1 MISFSVELKECER
14 SLVSIYNHYPALSVD
29 RAKYLNLVACQQDVR
44 GLTAVLSVTSIRVEV
59 DNEEQKDN
67 TSDHPPTEHL
77 HEPVYFEN
85 LEDRTFLIPHE
96 PEKRAQVII
105 DGAPKLAT
113 YLLPPLTGKQS
124 DYQYQQVP
132 PGDQSDWY
140 PMTYLSQNS
149 PNTVPII
156 LTEMN
161 ETEALKIIKN
171 TRQQKELQHE
181 QSSVPT
187 PSTELQP
194 PAPDA
199 PNDYIVTSPAEE
211 LEYPKNAIQKLN
223 GHRNLEHQRLT
234 FNGGQNRFLPHF
246 QSLYKEK
253 LILPQMLP
261 YSAPLTKHKIP
272 TRFYPKK
279 YSDGFKPIP
288 IPISKYVE
296 DTNEDE
302 IPKAKPQKPFYPM
315 LSTNDEYQ
323 TTPDEKKVYLFE
335 EAEKKRNLQKENLN
349 EKESLADNNKE
360 DIKLPTAEQQASA
373 SHNTYPERS
382 VYYGSGEQ
390 NQRPASQP
398 APPVPPAP
406 AERTEFRMHGMKGPH
421 SYQFGYDTGKGK
433 NRQFRYEERDNDG
446 HVRGHYGYM
455 DRHGKLRVVN
465 YDADPVHGFRAETP
479 VEKEQ

>member
-1 MISFSVELKECER
+1 MWFK
-14 SLVSIYNHYPALSVD
+14 LVL
-29 RAKYLNLVACQQDVR
+29 
-44 GLTAVLSVTSIRVEV
+44 GLTAVLSVTGIRVEIE
-59 DNEEQKDN
+59 NEEPKDN
-67 TSDHPPTEHL
+67 TSVRPPTEQL

-85 LEDRTFLIPHE
+85 LEDRTFVIPHE
-96 PEKRAQVII
+96 PEKRAQVIVE
-105 DGAPKLAT
+105 GAPKLAT

-124 DYQYQQVP
+124 DYQYQQIP
-132 PGDQSDWY
+132 SSDQSDWY

-171 TRQQKELQHE
+171 TRQQKELQQE

-211 LEYPKNAIQKLN
+211 LEYAKNPIQRLN

-234 FNGGQNRFLPHF
+234 FNGDQNRFLPHF

-261 YSAPLTKHKIP
+261 YNPPLSKHKIP

-279 YSDGFKPIP
+279 YSEGFKPIP

-296 DTNEDE
+296 DSNDDE

-323 TTPDEKKVYLFE
+323 TTDEKKVYLFE
-335 EAEKKRNLQKENLN
+335 EAEKKRKMQKENLN
-349 EKESLADNNKE
+349 EKQTLADINKE

-373 SHNTYPERS
+373 SHIRYPERS
-382 VYYGSGEQ
+382 AYYGSGEYSQ
-390 NQRPASQP
+390 QKQREPLASQP
-398 APPVPPAP
+398 PPPAP

-421 SYQFGYDTGKGK
+421 SYQFGYDTGKGLDTR
-433 NRQFRYEERDNDG
+433 NVTMTVTCAATTATWTGTAN
-446 HVRGHYGYM
+446 
-455 DRHGKLRVVN
+455 
-465 YDADPVHGFRAETP
+465 
-479 VEKEQ
+479 